1 MTSLNQQLADI
12 QKRVTQSDCAHAA
25 QQIVHSIQNLALL
38 AYTIT
43 TIPAVP
49 GTPFLNGSV
58 VGFQLMQSMVNATIG
73 KIYSKIMMQLAQM
86 LDVENIVGTL
96 ANDIINSGLDTADKI
111 LNDQIKQTQAEIT
124 KYTGQLS
131 SLTNSI
137 NTKNNSID
145 SLQSQIDNENSKPDP
160 NEAQIAAWEAQIVT
174 LQSQITYDTALK
186 NNISDKVIPNLKNV
200 TLKNL
205 DNQLKGILSGA
216 LKNFNPV
223 NIIKSQLDLE
233 RGISNSLRIKK

>member
-12 QKRVTQSDCAHAA
+12 QKRVTQSDCSHAA
-25 QQIVHSIQNLALL
+25 QQIVHSIQNIALL

-58 VGFQLMQSMVNATIG
+58 VGFQLMQTMVNATIG
-73 KIYSKIMMQLAQM
+73 KLYSKILMQLAQM
-86 LDVENIVGTL
+86 LDVETLVGTM
-96 ANDIINSGLDTADKI
+96 ANDIIKSGLDTADKI

-131 SLTNSI
+131 TLTNSI
-137 NTKNNSID
+137 NSI
-145 SLQSQIDNENSKPDP
+145 QTQIDTENAKEDP
-160 NEAQIAAWEAQIVT
+160 NEAQIATWEAEIA
-174 LQSQITYDTALK
+174 YKTAQK
-186 NNISDKVIPNLKNV
+186 DNISDRVIPNLKNV

-205 DNQLKGILSGA
+205 DSQLKGILSGA
-216 LKNFNPV
+216 LKDFNPV

-233 RGISNSLRIKK
+233 RGISNSLLIKKKN

>member
-1 MTSLNQQLADI
+1 MTSLNQQLADL
-12 QKRVTQSDCAHAA
+12 QKRVTQSDCGHAA

-49 GTPFLNGSV
+49 GTPFLNGT
-58 VGFQLMQSMVNATIG
+58 VGGFSLMQTMVNATIG

-96 ANDIINSGLDTADKI
+96 VDDILESGLTTGESILQNQIKDVQTQITNYNKTLTTLTTAINSI
-111 LNDQIKQTQAEIT
+111 QTQ
-124 KYTGQLS
+124 
-131 SLTNSI
+131 
-137 NTKNNSID
+137 ID
-145 SLQSQIDNENSKPDP
+145 TENAKPEP
-160 NEAQIAAWEAQIVT
+160 NETQIAIWEAEKAAK
-174 LQSQITYDTALK
+174 TAEK
-186 NNISDKVIPNLKNV
+186 SNYSNIVIPNLKNV

-205 DNQLKGILSGA
+205 EGQLNKIVTGA
-216 LKNFNPV
+216 LKDFDPV

-233 RGISNSLRIKK
+233 RGISNSLLIKKK